1 MNINPKPNQ
10 NSTGMTLNQQ
20 SRNATIIT
28 IVLMVVAIPTAAIF
42 ALLGYNGNLP
52 QLYIPAGAL
61 ILTAIF
67 DLYPLS
73 LIRKEK
79 LNQAMIIVIAVFL
92 VNVFTVLF
100 FVAGL
105 GLIIAAAIVVVLTSI
120 IGLATKSNYSLL
132 GLVASLILGAA
143 ALFIDETLSGER
155 IQVGIL
161 ETYTFYAVLV
171 ISLPIFIVFLR
182 EFGRFTL
189 QAKITLGIMATG
201 GVTVAALIYFGL
213 GRANVIISALSDR
226 YETSITKQT
235 ESNILNAVQS
245 KASEIDTLL
254 IETTNDLSGISTY
267 LSNLGTQRDVFFES
281 EYWNTSEKVFQLPGG
296 QYGNSGAD
304 LASIYIP
311 NGYTLNNEI
320 IRDLNANIF
329 LDFVTPGFLETH
341 PDVVAIYYISELGYT
356 IYYPNINLAENV
368 PPDFNPL
375 TQPFYTIGT
384 PQRNPNREPQWTKPY
399 QDPAGLGLIVTL
411 TIPVY
416 TQSGNFKGVICVDIQ
431 LARISE
437 IVADIKLGETDF
449 AYLVDKNNFII
460 TMPEEGYR
468 LYRLVPEEVPLNQSP
483 TQSLFDTSSEILHF
497 AAQRTL
503 INDSNLLNLRVDG
516 VETYLAIAGL
526 ESTGYKLILIAPQSE
541 LNSQIVS
548 SQLEVQN
555 EIDTTFQ
562 GAIAI
567 LAMMFIGA
575 LVISIWVGQII
586 TRPLKRLSNTVD
598 QITRGNL
605 TARVEINTR
614 DETGLLARS
623 FNTMAERLYETLS
636 GLEDRIM
643 ERTSELEKISETNA
657 YRASQF
663 EAIAR
668 ISRTISSTQSLE
680 KLLPQITET
689 ISEELGFYHT
699 GIFLL
704 DNHKEYAVLVAANSE
719 GGQRMLARSHRLRV
733 GETGI
738 VGYATRSGE
747 PRIAL
752 DVGLDAVYFNNP
764 DLPETHSEIALPLR
778 IGLEIIGALDVQS
791 IKTNAFS
798 QEDVSILST
807 LADQVSIAIQN
818 ARSYQQSL
826 EALQQ
831 AQQIA
836 AQLGEQQWSSFL
848 SQQTITGYHYDGVE
862 AKSIQTVTE
871 KDSKSFSIPLVLR
884 GTRIGTLKLSAT
896 DPSRAW
902 DEDEI
907 AMAQATAERTAYAI
921 ESARLLQEAQ
931 KRAAKER
938 AIGQISAKISNLVSL
953 ENILQTTIQE
963 LGSTLPGTDVAIQ
976 FTEDFSD
983 HKKRA
988 GE

>member
-1 MNINPKPNQ
+1 M
-10 NSTGMTLNQQ
+10 SSDQQ
-20 SRNATIIT
+20 RRNATIIT
-28 IVLMVVAIPTAAIF
+28 IVLMVVAIPTAVVF

-52 QLYIPAGAL
+52 QLYIPAGVLAL
-61 ILTAIF
+61 TVIF
-67 DLYPLS
+67 DVYPLS
-73 LIRKEK
+73 LIRKEQ
-79 LNQAMIIVIAVFL
+79 LNQAMIIVIATFL

-100 FVAGL
+100 FVEGL
-105 GLIIAAAIVVVLTSI
+105 GLIIAASIVVVSTSI
-120 IGLATKSNYSLL
+120 IGLAIKSNYSIP
-132 GLVASLILGAA
+132 GLVIALILGAA
-143 ALFIDETLSGER
+143 ALFLDGMLGGGR

-171 ISLPIFIVFLR
+171 IALPIFIIFLR
-182 EFGRFTL
+182 EFGSFTL

-201 GVTVAALIYFGL
+201 GVTVVALIYFGL
-213 GRANVIISALSDR
+213 GRANVIINALSSR
-226 YETSITKQT
+226 YEKSVTEQT

-245 KASEIDTLL
+245 KASEIDLLL
-254 IETTNDLSGISTY
+254 IETTNDLSGIATY
-267 LSNLGTQRDVFFES
+267 LSNLGTQRSIFFES
-281 EYWNTSEKVFQLPGG
+281 TYWNASEKVFQLPGG
-296 QYGNSGAD
+296 QYGNSGTD

-311 NGYTLNNEI
+311 NVYTLNDEI
-320 IRDLNANIF
+320 IRDLNTNIF

-356 IYYPNINLAENV
+356 IYYPNIDLAENV

-375 TQPFYTIGT
+375 TQSFYTIGT

-399 QDPAGLGLIVTL
+399 QDPAGRGLVVTL

-416 TQSGNFKGVICVDIQ
+416 TKNGNFKGVICVDIQ

-468 LYRLVPEEVPLNQSP
+468 LYGLEPEEVPVNQSP
-483 TQSLFDTSSEILHF
+483 TQSLFDTSSGILQF

-526 ESTGYKLILIAPQSE
+526 DSTGYKLILMAPQSE
-541 LNSQIVS
+541 LNSEIVS

-586 TRPLKRLSNTVD
+586 TRPLKRLSSTVD

-605 TARVEINTR
+605 AARAEINTK

-643 ERTSELEKISETNA
+643 ERTSELEKISEANA

-668 ISRTISSTQSLE
+668 ISRTISSTQSLD

-791 IKTNAFS
+791 TKTNAFS

-836 AQLGEQQWSSFL
+836 AQLGEQQWSHFL
-848 SQQTITGYHYDGVE
+848 EQQTITGYHYDGVE
-862 AKSIQTVTE
+862 AKSIQTIIE
-871 KDSKSFSIPLVLR
+871 KDSKSFSIPLILR

-953 ENILQTTIQE
+953 ENILQTAIQE

-983 HKKRA
+983 SKKRA